1 MEAGNAITILFV
13 EDDEAHAE
21 ITLRNLSTLRIINNV
36 FHVND
41 GQKALDYLKNEGN
54 YSDVSKYPRPDLI
67 LLDLRL
73 PKVDGIEVL
82 NIIKEDPK
90 LQSIPVVIMTT
101 SDAENDIV
109 SAYSKG
115 AGSYLVK
122 PMDFDKLVMLMESFG
137 YYWVVWN
144 KYPHKK

>member
-1 MEAGNAITILFV
+1 MNNGNPITILFV

-41 GQKALDYLKNEGN
+41 GQKALDYLRNEGQ
-54 YSDVSKYPRPDLI
+54 YSDSKIYVRPDLV

-82 NIIKEDPK
+82 NSIKNDKE
-90 LQSIPVVIMTT
+90 LQSIPVVVMTT
-101 SDAENDIV
+101 SDAEKDIV

-122 PMDFDKLVMLMESFG
+122 PMDFDKLVSLMESFG

-144 KYPHKK
+144 QYPKKK